1 MKSFNI
7 FSGWRKASH
16 CKKLIKQLRIN
27 LMKNRKDVM
36 IRDYREDIF
45 QHLRNG
51 QEERAFAFAGK
62 ISKDQNILDAYELL
76 DHFCESIMINLPYI
90 RQNRDCPS
98 DINEAASSL
107 IYASARCG
115 GDLPELP
122 KLSKLF
128 GDRYGNRLNLVNS
141 RLTQKLSDIAP
152 ENCLEM
158 DPPLQTDIRCGH
170 NRRESQTSFL
180 FDNAKETSPEELRLE
195 EEMGDSFQSPQR
207 DSTSSS
213 SSCSSHMHPNLPQYE
228 DFVAK
233 FAAIKRQQS
242 GRSSSSSSSSCSS
255 SHIHPKLPEYDDLAA
270 KFGAIKRQHSGSMQ
284 GN

>member
-1 MKSFNI
+1 MNSFNI
-7 FSGWRKASH
+7 FCGWRKASY
-16 CKKLIKQLRIN
+16 CKKLIKQLQCRIKLLN
-27 LMKNRKDVM
+27 KRKDMM

-45 QHLRNG
+45 QLLRNG
-51 QEERAFAFAGK
+51 QEQRAFAFAGH
-62 ISKDQNILDAYELL
+62 ISKDQNILDTYQLL
-76 DHFCESIMINLPYI
+76 DHFCETIMINLHYI
-90 RQNRDCPS
+90 RENKDCPS

-141 RLTQKLSDIAP
+141 RLIQKLSEIVR

-158 DPPLQTDIRCGH
+158 DISLQTDIGH
-170 NRRESQTSFL
+170 NRRKYNTNEI
-180 FDNAKETSPEELRLE
+180 SPEELRFE
-195 EEMGDSFQSPQR
+195 EGMGDSFQSPQR

-213 SSCSSHMHPNLPQYE
+213 SSCSSHIHPNLPEY
-228 DFVAK
+228 DDLVAK
-233 FAAIKRQQS
+233 FTAFKRQHS
-242 GRSSSSSSSSCSS
+242 GSSSSSSSSCS
-255 SHIHPKLPEYDDLAA
+255 SHIHPKLPEYDDLVAQFA
-270 KFGAIKRQHSGSMQ
+270 AIKRQHSGSMQ